1 MGIAIH
7 PSNKARYELITSSPT
22 QIEGEQMPRVL
33 VDAVEGLWADPGVQS
48 AYKRRNELQIN
59 DSAP

>member
-1 MGIAIH
+1 MA
-7 PSNKARYELITSSPT
+7 SPT
-22 QIEGEQMPRVL
+22 QIEGERMPPAL
-33 VDAVEGLWADPGVQS
+33 VDAVEGLWADQGVQN